1 MVDLIEKR
9 LRDELGKAVHSY
21 AAGVAK
27 ISRLN
32 LIQAEGT
39 DGLKVSKEAYKAMRE
54 LEDAWLAKSALQ
66 GELNRCERNLKNYLF
81 EKYM

>member
-1 MVDLIEKR
+1 MPDLIEKR
-9 LRDELGKAVHSY
+9 LRAELGKAVH
-21 AAGVAK
+21 AFGAGVDK
-27 ISRLN
+27 IERLN
-32 LIQAEGT
+32 KIQAEGT
-39 DGLKVSKEAYKAMRE
+39 DGLKVTKKAYKAIRE